1 MKIFSFSSGAHD
13 SSYAIYHDNKIISH
27 DELERHTR
35 IKECDGDILEFY
47 SNNNPNTILGYY
59 PHQTKHTNHYQFFD
73 YSIL

>member
-13 SSYAIYHDNKIISH
+13 SSYAIYDGNKIISH

-47 SNNNPNTILGYY
+47 SKIGSLDD
-59 PHQTKHTNHYQFFD
+59 FD
-73 YSIL
+73 IITTFRLLSAFACLI